1 MSDDPTA
8 LGSAKR
14 IFISYSRDDLSDVLP
29 IYSRIRSEIGVEP
42 WFDQK
47 GIESGSDFE
56 NVIIGAIDAC
66 DVLLLM
72 VSENSLRSSYVEREV
87 RYALDV
93 RKRVCPVVID
103 GKEPSA
109 KWFRFN
115 CAGLDRIDYSDS
127 RQRQKLFDD
136 LARWIGVPYA
146 KTETLRTNGKLA
158 LERWEAHEDD
168 EAFDFALHAD
178 GADPAI
184 QRILGFCY
192 YYGTGAEVDEGKG
205 HELLL
210 SAAEAGDA
218 EAQSEVGWQFLNG
231 GDCVQQD
238 YAKAEYWLKKAIAQ
252 GNHAAE
258 CNLGTMHMKRLL
270 GDASSITDAID
281 LLQRG
286 VAGGASFG
294 CLSLGCLYSGE
305 FGGVERDLSRAY
317 EWFRKGAEE
326 GDDGCQNALG
336 VMLENGEG
344 VAADMAEALEWYR
357 KAAAEGN
364 DAAVESIERI
374 ESEFGDRVEDLR
386 MAENGDSDAQ
396 CRLGDWYCTGDAG
409 LAQDYVCAHSWYAK
423 AAEGG
428 NRHAKDQLALMYWS
442 GWVRQDREKAMSL
455 WREMAE
461 DGDSFAMARLA
472 NSYMCA
478 EYAGYDE
485 KQGKSWAERAAAAGC
500 TWGMCILGNLYHDG
514 LVVPKDLVKSRDW
527 YEKAAEGGDAQA
539 QKWLAEFYEFGEVVE
554 ENLKTAESLY
564 ERAVAG
570 GEADAREGLA
580 RVRRKLNG
588 GTEDREP
595 AVRVSDDAARTNVR
609 LARQC
614 REHDDWLAALNYAR
628 MADQSDPE
636 TQFVLGVCL
645 KSGMGVNRDAERALS
660 LLTRAASAGHVEAML
675 MVGCMHQMGE
685 DAVLDYGAAKMWY
698 EKALSLGEMRALV
711 CLGGLY
717 VSGLGVA
724 RDPERAVA
732 MYRRAADAGDGQ
744 AQCLLGQCY
753 MSGLGVR
760 KDLDAAVDWL
770 KRAAKQDYLEA
781 FFHLGGIHYQWGTS
795 HRNLPQAFE
804 DFHYAAEKGHL
815 IAQYNLAVMYEL
827 GEAVPRDL
835 EQAVYWYGKSSAGGY
850 ELATQALKRLGR

>member
-1 MSDDPTA
+1 MSDDPTT

-47 GIESGSDFE
+47 RIESGSDFE

-146 KTETLRTNGKLA
+146 KTETLRTNGRLA
-158 LERWEAHEDD
+158 LERWEAHKDD

-192 YYGTGAEVDEGKG
+192 YYGTGTEVDEGKG

-218 EAQSEVGWQFLNG
+218 ESQAEVGWQFLNG

-258 CNLGTMHMKRLL
+258 CNLGNMHMRRLL
-270 GDASSITDAID
+270 GDASNITDAID

-294 CLSLGCLYSGE
+294 CLSLGCIYCGE
-305 FGGVERDLSRAY
+305 FGGVERDWSRAY
-317 EWFRKGAEE
+317 DWFRKGAEE

-336 VMLENGEG
+336 MMLENGEG
-344 VAADMAEALEWYR
+344 MEADMAEALVWYR

-364 DAAVESIERI
+364 DAAVENIERI

-386 MAENGDSDAQ
+386 MAENGDPDAQ

-409 LAQDYVCAHSWYAK
+409 LAQDYVRAHSWYAK
-423 AAEGG
+423 AAKGG
-428 NRHAKDQLALMYWS
+428 NRYAKDQVALMCWN
-442 GWVRQDREKAMSL
+442 GWVRQDRGKAMSI
-455 WREMAE
+455 WRELAE

-472 NSYMCA
+472 SSYIDR
-478 EYAGYDE
+478 EYAGRDE
-485 KQGKSWAERAAAAGC
+485 AQGKSWAERSAAAGC
-500 TWGMCILGNLYHDG
+500 AWGMCILGNMYYDG
-514 LVVPKDLVKSRDW
+514 LAVTKDFVKARDW

-554 ENLKTAESLY
+554 EDLKAAESLY
-564 ERAVAG
+564 GRAVAG
-570 GEADAREGLA
+570 GDAGAREGLA
-580 RVRRKLNG
+580 RVRRKLSG
-588 GTEDREP
+588 GADDQKPET
-595 AVRVSDDAARTNVR
+595 RVSEEAARTNVR
-609 LARQC
+609 LAHECRMRQ
-614 REHDDWLAALNYAR
+614 DWLSALSYAR
-628 MADQSDPE
+628 MADQSDSE
-636 TQFVLGVCL
+636 TQYVLGVCL
-645 KSGMGVNRDAERALS
+645 KSGIGVDRDTAQALA
-660 LLTRAASAGHVEAML
+660 LLTRAALAGHADAML
-675 MVGCMHQMGE
+675 LLGDMYRLGDGVVQ
-685 DAVLDYGAAKMWY
+685 DYGSSKTWY
-698 EKALSLGEMRALV
+698 EKVVSIGNLAGLV
-711 CLGGLY
+711 GLGGLY
-717 VSGLGVA
+717 ADGLGVN
-724 RDPERAVA
+724 RDPSRAFA
-732 MYRRAADAGDGQ
+732 MYRRVADTGNAQ
-744 AQCLLGQCY
+744 AQSLLGQCY
-753 MSGLGVR
+753 LSGFGVR
-760 KDLDAAVDWL
+760 KDIDAAVEWF
-770 KRAAKQDYLEA
+770 KRAAEQDYLEA

-795 HRNLPQAFE
+795 YRNLPQAFE

-850 ELATQALKRLGR
+850 ALATQALKRLGR